1 MMQDEINDGG
11 TLPVGQLFRVAAD
24 GSADD
29 GEDAAANYRA
39 NAQRSER
46 DRPQRFFQRCFR
58 TLRFVDEF
66 IDGLRGKDLSGQ
78 GGVSRLNLRWSQ
90 V

>member
-1 MMQDEINDGG
+1 MQYEIDDRRIPEGG
-11 TLPVGQLFRVAAD
+11 RGGGIPRDSG
-24 GSADD
+24 ADD
-29 GEDAAANYRA
+29 GEDAAADDGA

-46 DRPQRFFQRCFR
+46 NGPQRFFQRCFR
-58 TLRFVDEF
+58 ALRFVDEF

-78 GGVSRLNLRWSQ
+78 GGVSRLNLRWLQ